1 MEKIEIQETTQGGV
15 PGFGI
20 DADGKKYFF
29 AKSKYPTRAAVTA
42 RWQEF
47 TGSAEPVKKDADR
60 SALRDL
66 GLGVR
71 DVAQGLSSIPGLVYD
86 AAALPVQAGVAV
98 ARQFGSDVP
107 YLPPAS
113 RRVSDALTKVGL
125 PTPETGPERVRS
137 MATQG
142 AAAAIPTMGAGLLA
156 SGGNVIRKLAERPLS
171 QLFSGLTGGG
181 SAQVAAEAGAPA
193 TLQFGAGLL
202 GGIGGAGAT
211 TVGPGVVRAA
221 DALRQP
227 FLQAGRDRMA
237 ADVLLRTSANPGSL
251 VPRIEQGLAD
261 TSRRLPGSPVTTAQA
276 ARDPGLMVL
285 EQGLSADAGRVAGQ
299 GGQSGAVALRDIAAR
314 RNQSRTEALQPTGG
328 VEEAGAT
335 LRTILGE
342 KLAAARGRVSAAFKG
357 VDPDNSIRMP
367 FDEVVS
373 PMIDAGLSKYGPGSG
388 ALPPAMRAMTDEIME
403 EVGKTGFVGF
413 QWFQNMRMRLGREA
427 GKAKLAGETLDADA
441 YAAMRTALEDQVTA
455 QVRKGRNFSAD
466 QIARWE
472 AAIKMRRDMGE
483 TFERATDGGAAVASI
498 LKLDR
503 FKRPTLV
510 DSKVVATA
518 LASPEGVRQVL
529 RAAGG
534 AADEVRAA
542 LRNEFIRRG
551 LERAMTAGV
560 MADAVGDV
568 APVLSGAGFSRFMEQ
583 NKNIIPQLFNTKAH
597 AAALQRI
604 ANDFTE
610 GQMSMTMG
618 KARGSDTAQNLTVA
632 NVIGRA
638 TNGNVSPDN
647 PLAKTLV
654 GLGPIVKFIYQAPEA
669 AVRELIIEA
678 ASDPVLA
685 RQLLMRAG
693 PDAVKR
699 ASTSLQPLEARFA
712 DIGSGIA
719 ARQAV
724 RSGGLAGSEQPQQ

>member
-1 MEKIEIQETTQGGV
+1 MAQFERVQKNGRPGYEAIVNGEPRFFPDEKY
-15 PGFGI
+15 PDI
-20 DADGKKYFF
+20 DA
-29 AKSKYPTRAAVTA
+29 VQA
-42 RWQEF
+42 RIKEL
-47 TGSAEPVKKDADR
+47 TESVEPVKRDADR

-71 DVAQGLSSIPGLVYD
+71 DVVQGLSSIPGLVYD

-98 ARQFGSDVP
+98 ARQLGSDVA

-113 RRVSDALTKVGL
+113 RLVSDALTKVGL

-171 QLFSGLTGGG
+171 QLISGFTGGG
-181 SAQVAAEAGAPA
+181 SAQVAAEAGASAP
-193 TLQFGAGLL
+193 LQIGAGLL
-202 GGIGGAGAT
+202 GGVGGAGAT
-211 TVGPGVVRAA
+211 TLGPAAVRAA
-221 DALRQP
+221 DALKQP
-227 FLQAGRDRMA
+227 FMQAGRDRMA

-251 VPRIEQGLAD
+251 VARIEQGLED

-285 EQGLSADAGRVAGQ
+285 EQGLAADAGRVAGQ
-299 GGQSGAVALRDIAAR
+299 GGQSGAVAFRDIAAR
-314 RNQSRTEALQPTGG
+314 RNQSRTQALQPTGSVDG
-328 VEEAGAT
+328 AGAT
-335 LRTILGE
+335 LRAVLGE
-342 KLAAARGRVSAAFKG
+342 KKAAARERVSAAFKG
-357 VDPDNSIRMP
+357 VDPDNSVRMP
-367 FDEVVS
+367 FDEVVA
-373 PMIDAGLSKYGPGSG
+373 PMIYAGVSKYGPGRG
-388 ALPPAMRAMTDEIME
+388 PLPPAMREITDEIMD
-403 EVGKTGFVGF
+403 EVGEAGFVGF
-413 QWFQNMRMRLGREA
+413 EWFQNMRSRLGEEA
-427 GKAKLAGETLDADA
+427 GKARLIGADYAADA
-441 YAAMRTALEDQVTA
+441 YAAMRTALEDQVNA
-455 QVRKGRNFSAD
+455 QVMNGRNFSAD
-466 QIARWE
+466 QIARWG
-472 AAIKMRRDMGE
+472 AAIKMRRNMGE

-498 LKLDR
+498 LKQDR
-503 FKRPTLV
+503 FNRPILA

-518 LASPEGVRQVL
+518 LASPENLRQVL
-529 RAAGG
+529 RAAGN

-618 KARGSDTAQNLTVA
+618 KARGSDTTQNLTVA

-638 TNGNVSPDN
+638 TNGIVSPDN

-654 GLGPIVKFIYQAPEA
+654 GLGPIVRFIYQAPEA

-685 RQLLMRAG
+685 RQLLVRAG

-699 ASTSLQPLEARFA
+699 ASTLLQPLEARFA

-724 RSGGLAGSEQPQQ
+724 RVGGLAGSEQPQQ

>member
-1 MEKIEIQETTQGGV
+1 MARIVRVQKNGKPGYEATVNGKPLFFSDEKYAD
-15 PGFGI
+15 I
-20 DADGKKYFF
+20 DA
-29 AKSKYPTRAAVTA
+29 VQA
-42 RWQEF
+42 RIKEL
-47 TGSAEPVKKDADR
+47 TESVDADR

-71 DVAQGLSSIPGLVYD
+71 DVVQGLSSIPGLFYD

-98 ARQFGSDVP
+98 ARQLGSDVA

-156 SGGNVIRKLAERPLS
+156 SGANVIRKLAERPLS
-171 QLFSGLTGGG
+171 QLVSGFTGGG
-181 SAQVAAEAGAPA
+181 SAQVAAEAGASAP
-193 TLQFGAGLL
+193 LQIGAGLL

-211 TVGPGVVRAA
+211 TLGPAAVRAA

-227 FLQAGRDRMA
+227 FTQAGRDRMA
-237 ADVLLRTSANPGSL
+237 ADVLLRTSAGPGSL
-251 VPRIEQGLAD
+251 VARIEQGLAD

-285 EQGLSADAGRVAGQ
+285 EQGLVADAGRVAGQ
-299 GGQSGAVALRDIAAR
+299 GGQSGAVAFRDIAAR
-314 RNQSRTEALQPTGG
+314 RNQSRTQALQPTGSVDG
-328 VEEAGAT
+328 AGAT
-335 LRTILGE
+335 LRAVLGE
-342 KLAAARGRVSAAFKG
+342 KKAAARERVSAAFKG
-357 VDPDNSIRMP
+357 VDPDNSVRMP
-367 FDEVVS
+367 FDEVVA
-373 PMIDAGLSKYGPGSG
+373 PMIYAGVSKYGPGSG
-388 ALPPAMRAMTDEIME
+388 PLPPAMRAITDEIMD
-403 EVGKTGFVGF
+403 EVGEAGFVGF
-413 QWFQNMRMRLGREA
+413 EWFQNMRARLGQEA
-427 GKAKLAGETLDADA
+427 GKARLSGAERDADA
-441 YAAMRTALEDQVTA
+441 YGAMRTALEDQVNA
-455 QVRKGRNFSAD
+455 QVMNGRNFSAD
-466 QIARWE
+466 QIARWV

-498 LKLDR
+498 LKQDR
-503 FKRPTLV
+503 FRRPILA
-510 DSKVVATA
+510 DSKVVAAA
-518 LASPEGVRQVL
+518 LASPENLRQVL
-529 RAAGG
+529 RAAGD

-542 LRNEFIRRG
+542 LRNEFMRRG

-568 APVLSGAGFSRFMEQ
+568 APVLSGAGFSRFMQQ
-583 NKNIIPQLFNTKAH
+583 NENIIPQLFNTKAH

-604 ANDFTE
+604 ANDFAE
-610 GQMSMTMG
+610 GQMSMTTG
-618 KARGSDTAQNLTVA
+618 KARGSDTVQNLTVA

-638 TNGNVSPDN
+638 TNGIVSPDN

-654 GLGPIVKFIYQAPEA
+654 GLGPIVRFIYQAPEA

-699 ASTSLQPLEARFA
+699 ASTLLQPLEARFA

-724 RSGGLAGSEQPQQ
+724 RVGGLAGSEQPQQ

>member
-1 MEKIEIQETTQGGV
+1 MARIVRVQKNGKPGYEATVNGTPRFFSDEKYAD
-15 PGFGI
+15 I
-20 DADGKKYFF
+20 DA
-29 AKSKYPTRAAVTA
+29 VQA
-42 RWQEF
+42 RIKEL
-47 TGSAEPVKKDADR
+47 TESVEPVKRDADR
-60 SALRDL
+60 SALRNL

-98 ARQFGSDVP
+98 ARQLGSDVA

-113 RRVSDALTKVGL
+113 RLVSDALTKVGL

-171 QLFSGLTGGG
+171 QLVSGFTGGG
-181 SAQVAAEAGAPA
+181 SAQGAAEAGASAP
-193 TLQFGAGLL
+193 LQIGAGLL
-202 GGIGGAGAT
+202 GGVGVAGAT
-211 TVGPGVVRAA
+211 TLGPAAVRAA

-227 FLQAGRDRMA
+227 FTQAGRDRMA

-251 VPRIEQGLAD
+251 VARIEQGLAD

-285 EQGLSADAGRVAGQ
+285 EQGLVADAGRVAGQ
-299 GGQSGAVALRDIAAR
+299 GGQSGAVAFRDIAAR
-314 RNQSRTEALQPTGG
+314 RNQSRTQALQPTGS
-328 VEEAGAT
+328 VDEAGAT
-335 LRTILGE
+335 LRAVLGE
-342 KLAAARGRVSAAFKG
+342 KLAAARERVSAAFKG

-367 FDEVVS
+367 FDEVVA
-373 PMIDAGLSKYGPGSG
+373 PMIYAGVSKYGPGSG
-388 ALPPAMRAMTDEIME
+388 PLPPAMRAITDEIMD
-403 EVGKTGFVGF
+403 EVGEAGFVGF
-413 QWFQNMRMRLGREA
+413 EWFQNMRARLGQEA
-427 GKAKLAGETLDADA
+427 GKARLSGAGRDADA
-441 YAAMRTALEDQVTA
+441 YVAMRTALEDQVNA
-455 QVRKGRNFSAD
+455 QVMNGRNFSAD
-466 QIARWE
+466 QIARWV
-472 AAIKMRRDMGE
+472 AAIKMRRNMGE
-483 TFERATDGGAAVASI
+483 TFERATDGGAALASI
-498 LKLDR
+498 LKQDR
-503 FKRPTLV
+503 FKRPVLA

-518 LASPEGVRQVL
+518 LASPENLRQVL
-529 RAAGG
+529 RAAGD

-542 LRNEFIRRG
+542 LRNEFMRRG
-551 LERAMTAGV
+551 LEKAMTAGV

-604 ANDFTE
+604 ANDFAE
-610 GQMSMTMG
+610 GQMSMTTG
-618 KARGSDTAQNLTVA
+618 KARGSDTVQNLTVA

-638 TNGNVSPDN
+638 TNGIVSPDN

-654 GLGPIVKFIYQAPEA
+654 GLGPVVRFIYQAPEA

-699 ASTSLQPLEARFA
+699 ASTLLQPLEARFA

-724 RSGGLAGSEQPQQ
+724 RVGGLAGSEQPQQ